1 MPLETIEMSAVIA
14 AAPDDVYAA
23 WMTAKGHAAFT
34 GAPASISARA
44 GTRHTAWDGYI
55 HGWVLKAGPGRRATL
70 AWRTSDFAPGDM
82 DSLVELSIERAKEG
96 TRVKLTHC
104 EIPEGQ
110 GERYTK
116 GWEEFYFA
124 PLAKYFAARTAKKK
138 KTAAKKTVAK
148 KTAAKKKRPA
158 RG

>member
-55 HGWVLKAGPGRRATL
+55 HGWVLKVGPGRRATL
-70 AWRTSDFAPGDM
+70 SWRTSDFAPGDM
-82 DSLVELSIERAKEG
+82 DSLVELSMQRAKEG
-96 TRVKLTHC
+96 TRVKLTHR

-116 GWEEFYFA
+116 GWEEFYFT
-124 PLAKYFAARTAKKK
+124 PLAKYFAARTAAK
-138 KTAAKKTVAK
+138 KTAVK
-148 KTAAKKKRPA
+148 KTAAKKKPA